1 MLQKF
6 FNWIGLSR
14 TKKKLNTRGK
24 SNNVKNKNTSKNSKV
39 KKRIVKK
46 VESKSNLYEINNKK
60 IKKQLKKI
68 K

>member
-14 TKKKLNTRGK
+14 TKKKSNTKDR
-24 SNNVKNKNTSKNSKV
+24 NNIKRKNSKV

-46 VESKSNLYEINNKK
+46 VKSKSNLYEIDNKQ